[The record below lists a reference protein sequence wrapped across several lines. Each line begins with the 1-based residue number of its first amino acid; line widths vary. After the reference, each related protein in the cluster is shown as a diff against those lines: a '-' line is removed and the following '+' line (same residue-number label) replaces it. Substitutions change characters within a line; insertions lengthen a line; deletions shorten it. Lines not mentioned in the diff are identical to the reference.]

1 MNKYLNKY
9 VQEHEKMNEYYN
21 ARKYRTLKYAALTAV
36 ALGVILL
43 LCIAFYLDHIP
54 QNVMLIMRV
63 CAGLCAITFVV
74 LVTIITYR
82 ANKEHVTNRR
92 NNR

>member
-1 MNKYLNKY
+1 MK
-9 VQEHEKMNEYYN
+9 KMDEYYN

-36 ALGVILL
+36 AVGVILL
-43 LCIAFYLDHIP
+43 LCIAFCIDNIA

-82 ANKEHVTNRR
+82 ANKEYLTNRR
-92 NNR
+92 NNK